1 MMSHTTQ
8 YSVAK
13 MLEDRTFVDAF
24 MAENQANLEAQSA
37 IVTDGLTNMGVPFVQ
52 PEVTLLYR
60 TV

>member
-13 MLEDRTFVDAF
+13 MLEDSTFVDAF

-37 IVTDGLTNMGVPFVQ
+37 IVTDGLTNMGVQFVQ
-52 PEVTLLYR
+52 PEVTLL
-60 TV
+60 